1 MDTETTKR
9 LKAWFYLRLP
19 PEHWTRFGENAE
31 AVLRTFD
38 DDPDQENALLEFA
51 NVIVLSE
58 SQHDLR
64 IVHKWL
70 RELEELGID
79 RQQFA
84 KVAQKMLFPD
94 SGH

>member
-1 MDTETTKR
+1 MDAETIKR

-51 NVIVLSE
+51 VCGNPVSE
-58 SQHDLR
+58 AHHRDYEKPLEVVWLCPEHHR
-64 IVHKWL
+64 IWHRLVK
-70 RELEELGID
+70 I
-79 RQQFA
+79 A
-84 KVAQKMLFPD
+84 A
-94 SGH
+94 